1 MLKKNGYSDIVDK
14 YNKIETINS
23 ATVKATPKYAA
34 GGLVTHTGLAWVDGT
49 RSKPE
54 AFLSATQTEMVS
66 KLVNGLT
73 LRNYLETNE
82 VGTQSQVTIDKI
94 EIHTDQLNTNQDFRE
109 AGQILGE
116 EIAAAARRRGI
127 NVNVKK

>member
-1 MLKKNGYSDIVDK
+1 M
-14 YNKIETINS
+14 
-23 ATVKATPKYAA
+23 
-34 GGLVTHTGLAWVDGT
+34 
-49 RSKPE
+49 
-54 AFLSATQTEMVS
+54 SATQTEMVS
-66 KLVNGLT
+66 KLVNSLT